1 MVHEGQSDLYY
12 RILAVTSDGL
22 IADMDVTVLHQD
34 LVLLQQHAVNI
45 IKNQTTEPQQDENKM
60 TDIPFVDS
68 MESSKT
74 NVAKK
79 TGLSTSHYYL
89 IFAVCLLIPLIL
101 CLVTVIMCRKRERTL
116 DMSSFDGNISDISA
130 EGEKCDIDYEDNKMG
145 GGSIFKPRDPLL
157 KKKIEL
163 QKSQAEKT
171 QIAINAAY
179 HDYLANVRG
188 YKVIQA

>member
-1 MVHEGQSDLYY
+1 M
-12 RILAVTSDGL
+12 
-22 IADMDVTVLHQD
+22 
-34 LVLLQQHAVNI
+34 LLQQDAVNNV
-45 IKNQTTEPQQDENKM
+45 KSQTTEPQHGSNKV
-60 TDIPFVDS
+60 TDILSVDTMKS
-68 MESSKT
+68 LKKF
-74 NVAKK
+74 VAKK
-79 TGLSTSHYYL
+79 TGLSTSNYYFIL
-89 IFAVCLLIPLIL
+89 AVCLLIPLIL

-116 DMSSFDGNISDISA
+116 DMSSFDGNTSDISD
-130 EGEKCDIDYEDNKMG
+130 EGEKCDIDYEDNEMG

-163 QKSQAEKT
+163 QKSQAEKR